1 MANDE
6 GLFGRFLEAAPDAMI
21 VVGRRGQIV
30 MGNGQAERLFGYLRE
45 EFLGQS
51 VEILVPERYRAK
63 HTTHRHGYFG
73 APGVRPMGVG
83 LELFGL
89 RKDGTE
95 VPVEISLSPLKVDG
109 ETVAI
114 AAIRDLTERKKAEVV
129 RTNLIRE
136 HAARVEAEAAN
147 RMKDTFL
154 AMLGHELRNPLGA
167 ILTAVRL
174 LDHIGSQDERAVRA
188 RDVIVRQAQH
198 LGRMVDDLLDVASVM
213 NGKIRLDRRAI
224 DLADAVRHCVSTLEL
239 EGKSKRHKIM
249 VKAESSWVNAD
260 AVRLEQILVN
270 LIGNALKYTPAG
282 GSIDIT
288 VKREQRDAVFQ
299 VRDNGDGIAADL
311 LPRVFDLFV
320 QGERGLDREP
330 GGLGIGLALVRQ
342 LVELH
347 GGVVQASS
355 DGPGRGSTFTVRL
368 PIVPPPETVPHAGDG
383 HTTP

>member
-1 MANDE
+1 
-6 GLFGRFLEAAPDAMI
+6 
-21 VVGRRGQIV
+21 
-30 MGNGQAERLFGYLRE
+30 
-45 EFLGQS
+45 
-51 VEILVPERYRAK
+51 
-63 HTTHRHGYFG
+63 
-73 APGVRPMGVG
+73 MGVG
-83 LELFGL
+83 LELFGR

-147 RMKDTFL
+147 RMKDAFL

-188 RDVIVRQAQH
+188 RGVIVRQAQH

-239 EGKSKRHKIM
+239 EGKSKRYKIM

-260 AVRLEQILVN
+260 AVRLEEILVN

-282 GSIDIT
+282 GSIDIA
-288 VKREQRDAVFQ
+288 VKREKRDAVFQ

-320 QGERGLDREP
+320 QGERDLDREP